1 MAWIVAVVP
10 EIEIIWGLLLV
21 NVTGRLELDLLARR
35 VKVFVCPCT
44 KDSVDGVE
52 NRRYCVAFAT
62 VST

>member
-21 NVTGRLELDLLARR
+21 NVTRRLELDSAAR
-35 VKVFVCPCT
+35 VNAFPCT
-44 KDSVDGVE
+44 KGSVGDVKNRKDG
-52 NRRYCVAFAT
+52 VAFAT